1 MPGSRRHGVDAHRLV
16 VVHAH
21 HLTRCAVGDLDVAVR
36 PECEGSFVDWV
47 FSGTL
52 QRFPSIKIA
61 YAESQ
66 VGWMPF
72 QLERMDSVFK
82 EGRGGV
88 GGAGPLPS
96 EIAKGR
102 IYGCIFD
109 DLVGL
114 KQRDDVGIDQILFET
129 DYPHSDG
136 TFPHSRKVA
145 HSMFAA
151 VGMNAEECYKVL
163 RGNAIEA
170 YGLQRF
176 GITE

>member
-36 PECEGSFVDWV
+36 PECGGLLRRLGVLGNAAAIPFHQD
-47 FSGTL
+47 
-52 QRFPSIKIA
+52 A